1 MEENKMKRLEI
12 IGYSYD
18 WVPEPHEGTKFDKEL
33 SEKQNKEMDK
43 LFKSK
48 IAMNCYGQCN
58 YNCSECLKI
67 KNKK

>member
-1 MEENKMKRLEI
+1 MKRLEI

-43 LFKSK
+43 
-48 IAMNCYGQCN
+48 Y
-58 YNCSECLKI
+58 CS
-67 KNKK
+67 